1 MLIGHAFGGDATASQ
16 SGREPVVARPYTNP
30 RFAVAAT
37 DPLLPSSAQ
46 LRDARPFARAPGSTT
61 ARRPPRRRPS
71 DHPRAATPSPPRA
84 IGGRPG
90 CAPPA
95 APGASCVPS
104 TRLRRPVHVVH
115 RRPRGSPT
123 RVRQGFAAGRVHRR
137 PPRDSP
143 RRSPLMPTRL
153 TSRIPCPARIRRR
166 RESTEDL
173 REIRPDHGP
182 RCDAPFT
189 SRVRGR
195 RRHAHRVP
203 PDILPQSDDAFT
215 SWVRWSSRMA
225 FPPPP
230 AEALGRRR
238 GCDAAF
244 TLHRRGHQDLLNA
257 RLRDR
262 LQDHLRTIPRPRIG
276 AIHQAST
283 RRPRF
288 DPRDPL
294 REHQEARDPESKN
307 GGRAVHVVR
316 RRPSGSA
323 HSPPPGHP
331 RDHPTACDDSPLSRL
346 RGFLRIAHGP
356 PPGPPRPM
364 LADAPPRSRRMS
376 IAVEELLTVR
386 LREVPRPSPPTRR
399 LVHVACPW
407 PSTTYSPSASRTSSR
422 RPSRTSS
429 LGSDDTPHRG
439 SGGHRRMDFPPP
451 PEKPRDHRPGYDAA
465 FTLHLPWPSRLAH
478 RRPPGPS
485 SGPSA
490 ACCRRH
496 PPDITA
502 TPSVWI
508 RATPSRASG
517 SSRPGVE
524 DGGQDKGVV
533 PCG

>member
-1 MLIGHAFGGDATASQ
+1 MRPPARAAAS
-16 SGREPVVARPYTNP
+16 
-30 RFAVAAT
+30 
-37 DPLLPSSAQ
+37 PSSRALTRIRASPS
-46 LRDARPFARAPGSTT
+46 LRRILCC
-61 ARRPPRRRPS
+61 PRRRNSAMPVPS
-71 DHPRAATPSPPRA
+71 RVRRGRRLLDGLLGDGLRIIHGLRRLLHRARSAVVQDVPHRLPPGRRAFHPRGCDDPFMSCTGGHEDRPLVSGKDSPP
-84 IGGRPG
+84 G
-90 CAPPA
+90 
-95 APGASCVPS
+95 
-104 TRLRRPVHVVH
+104 
-115 RRPRGSPT
+115 
-123 RVRQGFAAGRVHRR
+123 
-137 PPRDSP
+137 
-143 RRSPLMPTRL
+143 
-153 TSRIPCPARIRRR
+153 
-166 RESTEDL
+166 ESTEDL

-524 DGGQDKGVV
+524 DGGQDQGVV